1 MFSQNENEQN
11 MFMAILE
18 ELVKLNRQIIINSNL
33 ADTFKLSNSF
43 LYGFNPHG
51 KTEDPDSYKKH
62 ASFTNAITEAL
73 KEFDISIKNN
83 GYAYIVDAVKLI
95 IDQNRLDLKM
105 SDDVYPHIKSK
116 YKLKNIAIVEHN
128 IRNAIKSAYNRC
140 HEMGLSNRMRHFNKK
155 PSNKKFLLMLSDEVR
170 SRMFRDYLDPL
181 S

>member
-1 MFSQNENEQN
+1 MFLQNDQDRN
-11 MFMAILE
+11 MLMEILK
-18 ELVKLNRQIIINSNL
+18 ELVQLNRQIIINSNL
-33 ADTFKLSNSF
+33 TDSFKLSNSF

-73 KEFDISIKNN
+73 KDFDISIKNN
-83 GYAYIVDAVKLI
+83 GYAYIIDAVKLI

-116 YKLKNIAIVEHN
+116 YKLKSIGIVEHN

-140 HEMGLSNRMRHFNKK
+140 HNLGLSNRMRHFKVK
-155 PSNKKFLLMLSDEVR
+155 PSNKKFLLMLSDEVK
-170 SRMFRDYLDPL
+170 SRMCRDYLDPL

>member
-1 MFSQNENEQN
+1 

-51 KTEDPDSYKKH
+51 RTEDPDSYKKH
-62 ASFTNAITEAL
+62 ASFTNAITEVL

-105 SDDVYPHIKSK
+105 SDDVYPHIRCK

-140 HEMGLSNRMRHFNKK
+140 HELGLSNRMRHFTKK

-170 SRMFRDYLDPL
+170 SRMCKDYLEPL